1 MRDDVRQRH
10 ICVTLKRRCT
20 ESEVMTDSEELN
32 ELMADLLLKLQA
44 CREFIDDGFEAH
56 GFDMAFFDVKINLE
70 VQVDNL
76 RVGVHD
82 EWKRLEP

>member
-1 MRDDVRQRH
+1 
-10 ICVTLKRRCT
+10 
-20 ESEVMTDSEELN
+20 MTDSEELN
-32 ELMADLLLKLQA
+32 ELMAELLLKLQA
-44 CREFIDDGFEAH
+44 CRESIDDGFEAH